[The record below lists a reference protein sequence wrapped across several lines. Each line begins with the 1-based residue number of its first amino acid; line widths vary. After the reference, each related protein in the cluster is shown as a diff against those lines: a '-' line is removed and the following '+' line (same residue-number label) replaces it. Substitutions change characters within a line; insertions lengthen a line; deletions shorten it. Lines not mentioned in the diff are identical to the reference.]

1 MQNFINGLKDAFQYK
16 WLLALSLLCSVCV
29 ASLWSA
35 NIGAFFPILEVTLK
49 GESLQDW
56 SANRIKESEQKIAEY
71 DQQLAALDAQLQAGQ
86 PDKTAIEQ
94 NELQQSR
101 ISSLQAAEVKAI
113 NYQKRLQP
121 WVEAYL
127 PNSAFATIGLFVA
140 LLMVC
145 TVLRHLFLMSNT
157 MLITYVSNQ
166 VTRNLRSK
174 VFDHA
179 LELDRG
185 TFATHGSAGIMAH
198 ITHMAE
204 MMGQGIIGFY
214 SGVIREPLKII
225 SCLTAACFISW
236 RLLLTCIIV
245 TPVVVMLIAMI
256 IRSVRKVT
264 KQLVTESTGMHHVIL
279 ESLNCI
285 QTVQS
290 YCMEDA
296 ERKRFR
302 QSTKN
307 MMQVSMRVTFFNELA
322 KPVIEFFGLSMVMIA
337 MLAGSYLV
345 LEQQTHVWGIQL
357 LDRPIGISGML
368 VFFGLLIGASDPIR
382 KISGMFGVV
391 GNGIVAADAMQAL
404 LDQPSKVRDPEHPQA
419 LSHPHREIVFED
431 VHFAYNENEY
441 VIRDVNLQIP
451 YRQKIGIVGPNGGG
465 KSTLTS
471 LLCRFYDP
479 QQGAVKID
487 GIDVRNLSLH
497 DLRGRIG
504 LVTQQTEL
512 FNESIRYNITYGT
525 GNVTEE
531 QIEEAAR
538 KAYAHEFIS
547 SLPEGYDTPVGQNG
561 QKLSG
566 GQRQR
571 IALARA
577 FLKNPEI
584 MILDEATSQIDVAS
598 EDLILDAI
606 REHANNCTVL
616 FITHRTSVL
625 GIVDSVIEVQKG
637 TVTHRPVTAQE
648 SCRAA

>member
-1 MQNFINGLKDAFQYK
+1 MQNFVNGLKDAFQYK

-56 SANRIKESEQKIAEY
+56 SANRIAESEQKIAEY
-71 DQQLAALDAQLQAGQ
+71 DQQLALLDQQLQAEGRTPEEREKARQ
-86 PDKTAIEQ
+86 E
-94 NELQQSR
+94 QSR
-101 ISSLQAAEVKAI
+101 LTSLQTAEEKAI
-113 NYQKRLQP
+113 SYQKRLQP

-127 PNSAFATIGLFVA
+127 PRTAFSTIGLFVG

-145 TVLRHLFLMSNT
+145 TILRHLFLLSNT

-174 VFDHA
+174 VFNHA

-236 RLLLTCIIV
+236 RLLLTCVIV
-245 TPVVVMLIAMI
+245 TPVVVMLIVLI
-256 IRSVRKVT
+256 IRSVRKVA

-290 YCMEDA
+290 YCMEEA
-296 ERKRFR
+296 ERERFR
-302 QSTKN
+302 KSTKN

-404 LDQPSKVRDPEHPQA
+404 LDQPSKVLNPAEPQA
-419 LSHPHREIVFED
+419 LAHPHREIVFDD
-431 VHFAYNENEY
+431 VHFAYQGEEY
-441 VIRDVNLQIP
+441 VVRDVNLRIP
-451 YRQKIGIVGPNGGG
+451 YREKVGIIGPNGGG

-479 QQGAVKID
+479 QQGTVKID
-487 GIDVRNLSLH
+487 GLDLRTLSLH

-525 GNVTEE
+525 ANATQE
-531 QIEEAAR
+531 QVEEAAR

-547 SLPEGYDTPVGQNG
+547 EMPEGYNTQVGQNG

-606 REHANNCTVL
+606 REHANDCTVL

-625 GIVDSVIEVQKG
+625 AIVDSVIEVQKG
-637 TVTHRPVTAQE
+637 KVTHRPATQQE
-648 SCRAA
+648 KTKAA